1 MRLDQAYRLAHLPLV
16 RPAHPGSIAEGRPY
30 LHGKHHTAWSV
41 VLPVDAGALEQSAA
55 MRDLH
60 GELRAAPFADKIAW
74 DLLPR
79 RRDRLHATLV
89 GGMGIGDV
97 PAIEDVALRALRAI
111 GPIDI
116 ELRGLFSG
124 NVNVGRLYLRVYPQ
138 SRSGIN
144 LLHSVQLALG
154 GPVTTIY
161 LVGLYNLTDDLDATE
176 AQALRD
182 IIAKWWGRP
191 LLRFTATRLWLL
203 GARDDLVLDADAPRD
218 LALADD
224 AR

>member
-1 MRLDQAYRLAHLPLV
+1 
-16 RPAHPGSIAEGRPY
+16 
-30 LHGKHHTAWSV
+30 
-41 VLPVDAGALEQSAA
+41 